1 MSQTCGFIK
10 FVWKRRRNLLQSLL
24 WQKFWTQRIWI
35 WYWSWLFAN
44 DLKFRK
50 KKNRIFLN
58 AKHEPNI
65 QTGRRSNERK
75 KIFNITPFFC
85 FSFFTTFFSSH
96 HRTPSSTFFSQFVY
110 LFRISFLRFDN
121 AAFLF
126 ILKNIFLHVKSAK
139 YCVGNHIYKYC
150 KLTWINITIT
160 LNSMCKI
167 IQKQNYLD
175 LSKVSRKIIIQNRK
189 TF

>member
-1 MSQTCGFIK
+1 M
-10 FVWKRRRNLLQSLL
+10 QSLL

-50 KKNRIFLN
+50 KKIAFFLMQN
-58 AKHEPNI
+58 MN
-65 QTGRRSNERK
+65 QTFKQAEDLTKEK
-75 KIFNITPFFC
+75 KSSTSLPFFFAFL
-85 FSFFTTFFSSH
+85 FSQLFFHPTTV
-96 HRTPSSTFFSQFVY
+96 PPPQLFFSQFVY

-160 LNSMCKI
+160 LNSMC
-167 IQKQNYLD
+167 YLF
-175 LSKVSRKIIIQNRK
+175 K
-189 TF
+189 TIWNWIKLVGT

>member
-1 MSQTCGFIK
+1 MQNMNQTFK
-10 FVWKRRRNLLQSLL
+10 QAEDLTKEKKSSTSL
-24 WQKFWTQRIWI
+24 
-35 WYWSWLFAN
+35 
-44 DLKFRK
+44 
-50 KKNRIFLN
+50 
-58 AKHEPNI
+58 
-65 QTGRRSNERK
+65 
-75 KIFNITPFFC
+75 PFFLL
-85 FSFFTTFFSSH
+85 FFFHNFFFI
-96 HRTPSSTFFSQFVY
+96 PPPYPLLNFFSQFVY
-110 LFRISFLRFDN
+110 FFRISFLRFDN

>member
-1 MSQTCGFIK
+1 MQNMNQTFK
-10 FVWKRRRNLLQSLL
+10 QAEDLTKEKKSSTSL
-24 WQKFWTQRIWI
+24 
-35 WYWSWLFAN
+35 
-44 DLKFRK
+44 
-50 KKNRIFLN
+50 
-58 AKHEPNI
+58 
-65 QTGRRSNERK
+65 
-75 KIFNITPFFC
+75 PFFC

-110 LFRISFLRFDN
+110 FFRISFLRFDN

>member
-1 MSQTCGFIK
+1 MR
-10 FVWKRRRNLLQSLL
+10 KRRRNLLQSLL

-50 KKNRIFLN
+50 KKKKIAFIFN

-75 KIFNITPFFC
+75 KSSTSLLFF
-85 FSFFTTFFSSH
+85 FAFLIHNFFFIPPPSYPLLNFFFSICV
-96 HRTPSSTFFSQFVY
+96 F
-110 LFRISFLRFDN
+110 FRISFLRFDN

-150 KLTWINITIT
+150 KLT
-160 LNSMCKI
+160 
-167 IQKQNYLD
+167 
-175 LSKVSRKIIIQNRK
+175 
-189 TF
+189 